1 MAPSGTSHAT
11 ADHMTAVS
19 RELSSASTALA
30 NEFVRQYVSTTD
42 SGSVDRQA
50 PVEAF
55 EMAVHVIDLCA
66 NGLVDRPPSGG
77 SSPGGM
83 PATGPPSGRG
93 ARMALQGKPVAE
105 AVEWLRLLERVVTDH
120 VLAHATGGMDEIR
133 AVLGKL
139 AELFD
144 VLCTRELESF
154 TATYNELAGWQARV
168 STDLLSCLIAGP
180 VVDASTVNDQARMLN
195 INPHQRFRA
204 VAAYHDPAP
213 TSQQWVRA
221 RRRIMEVLWRH
232 DPRREIL
239 LRERRGLLL
248 ALVPIER
255 AGPGLVDLLTTMLDG
270 EPGRALF
277 VSAGEPGQSL
287 SAAGHSCR
295 QALSALEI
303 SIYRDQRG
311 QVTQCT
317 DVILEV
323 LLAHNRWVSKRLIE
337 TRIGQLV
344 EKPHLLDTLRVYIA
358 CDMALQRTA
367 EELVVH
373 PNTVA
378 YRLRQIA
385 TLTGR
390 DMRRITDIGDLNVA
404 LMAFDAIQMRR
415 DREEARTDLR
425 ARLFA

>member
-1 MAPSGTSHAT
+1 MAPSDTTAAVAEPLAT
-11 ADHMTAVS
+11 VA
-19 RELSSASTALA
+19 RKLESASTALA
-30 NEFVRQYVSTTD
+30 NEFVRQYVSAAE
-42 SGSVDRQA
+42 SGTVDRQA

-55 EMAVHVIDLCA
+55 DMAVSVIGVCSS
-66 NGLVDRPPSGG
+66 GLAGD
-77 SSPGGM
+77 
-83 PATGPPSGRG
+83 GPVGELPSGRG
-93 ARMALQGKPVAE
+93 ARVALQGRSVVE

-120 VLAHATGGMDEIR
+120 VLAHSEIAMDDVR
-133 AVLGKL
+133 AVLGRL

-154 TATYNELAGWQARV
+154 TSTYNELAGWQARV

-180 VVDASTVNDQARMLN
+180 AVDASTVNDQARMLN
-195 INPHQRFRA
+195 INPHQPFRA

-213 TSQQWVRA
+213 TAQQWARV
-221 RRRIMEVLWRH
+221 RRRILEALWRH

-239 LRERRGLLL
+239 LRERRGVLL
-248 ALVPIER
+248 ALVPLDR
-255 AGPGLVDLLTTMLDG
+255 AGPGLVPLLTEMLDG
-270 EPGRALF
+270 EPGRSLF
-277 VSAGEPGQSL
+277 VSAGEPGKSL

-323 LLAHNRWVSKRLIE
+323 LLAHNRWVSNRLIE

-344 EKPHLLDTLRVYIA
+344 EKPHLLDTLRVYIS

-367 EELVVH
+367 EELLVH

-404 LMAFDAIQMRR
+404 LMAYDAIQMRR

>member
-1 MAPSGTSHAT
+1 MAPSDTSPAV
-11 ADHMTAVS
+11 ADHVAAVARS
-19 RELSSASTALA
+19 LDAASTTLA
-30 NEFVRQYVSTTD
+30 NEFVRQYVSATE
-42 SGSVDRQA
+42 SGAADRQA

-55 EMAVHVIDLCA
+55 EMAVHVIELCA
-66 NGLVDRPPSGG
+66 HGLGDRA
-77 SSPGGM
+77 
-83 PATGPPSGRG
+83 PAAGPPSGRG
-93 ARMALQGKPVAE
+93 ARVALQGKPVAE
-105 AVEWLRLLERVVTDH
+105 AVEWLRLLERVVADH
-120 VLAHATGGMDEIR
+120 VLAHATAGSGGVPMDGVR
-133 AVLGKL
+133 AVLARL

-154 TATYNELAGWQARV
+154 TSTYNELAGWQARV

-180 VVDASTVNDQARMLN
+180 AVDASTVNDQARMLN

-239 LRERRGLLL
+239 SRERRGLLL
-248 ALVPIER
+248 ALVPIDR
-255 AGPGLVDLLTTMLDG
+255 AGPGLVELFTGMLAG
-270 EPGRALF
+270 EQGRSLF
-277 VSAGEPGQSL
+277 VSAGEPGASL

-390 DMRRITDIGDLNVA
+390 DMRRIADIGDLNVA
-404 LMAFDAIQMRR
+404 LMAYDAVQMRR

>member
-1 MAPSGTSHAT
+1 
-11 ADHMTAVS
+11 
-19 RELSSASTALA
+19 
-30 NEFVRQYVSTTD
+30 
-42 SGSVDRQA
+42 
-50 PVEAF
+50 
-55 EMAVHVIDLCA
+55 
-66 NGLVDRPPSGG
+66 
-77 SSPGGM
+77 
-83 PATGPPSGRG
+83 
-93 ARMALQGKPVAE
+93 
-105 AVEWLRLLERVVTDH
+105 RV
-120 VLAHATGGMDEIR
+120 
-133 AVLGKL
+133 
-139 AELFD
+139 
-144 VLCTRELESF
+144 
-154 TATYNELAGWQARV
+154 
-168 STDLLSCLIAGP
+168 
-180 VVDASTVNDQARMLN
+180 
-195 INPHQRFRA
+195 
-204 VAAYHDPAP
+204 
-213 TSQQWVRA
+213 

-239 LRERRGLLL
+239 LRERRGVLL
-248 ALVPIER
+248 ALVPLDR
-255 AGPGLVDLLTTMLDG
+255 PGPGLVPLLTEMLDG
-270 EPGRALF
+270 EPGRSLF
-277 VSAGEPGQSL
+277 VSAGEPGKSL

-323 LLAHNRWVSKRLIE
+323 LLAHNRWVSNRLIE

-344 EKPHLLDTLRVYIA
+344 EKPHLLDTLRVYIT

-367 EELVVH
+367 EELLVH

-404 LMAFDAIQMRR
+404 LMAYDAIQMRR

>member
-1 MAPSGTSHAT
+1 MAPSDMSAAIAEPLAT
-11 ADHMTAVS
+11 VA
-19 RELSSASTALA
+19 RNLESASTALA
-30 NEFVRQYVSTTD
+30 NEFVRQFVSAAD
-42 SGSVDRQA
+42 SGAVDRQA

-55 EMAVHVIDLCA
+55 EMAVNVIGLCA
-66 NGLVDRPPSGG
+66 AGLADDGPVGELSSARG
-77 SSPGGM
+77 S
-83 PATGPPSGRG
+83 RV
-93 ARMALQGKPVAE
+93 ALQGRSVVE

-120 VLAHATGGMDEIR
+120 VLANADRDGNGIGLDDVR
-133 AVLGKL
+133 AVLGRL

-144 VLCTRELESF
+144 VLCTRELEAF
-154 TATYNELAGWQARV
+154 TSTYNELAGWQARV
-168 STDLLSCLIAGP
+168 STDLLSCLISGAA
-180 VVDASTVNDQARMLN
+180 VDASTVNDQARTLN
-195 INPHQRFRA
+195 INPHQPFRA

-213 TSQQWVRA
+213 TAQQWARV
-221 RRRIMEVLWRH
+221 RRRVMEVLWRH

-239 LRERRGLLL
+239 LRERRGVLL
-248 ALVPIER
+248 ALVPMDR
-255 AGPGLVDLLTTMLDG
+255 AGPGVVPLLTEMLDG
-270 EPGRALF
+270 EPGRSLF
-277 VSAGEPGQSL
+277 VSAGEPGASL
-287 SAAGHSCR
+287 AAAGHSCR

-323 LLAHNRWVSKRLIE
+323 LLAHNRWVSNRLIE

-344 EKPHLLDTLRVYIA
+344 EKPHLLDTLRVYIN

-367 EELVVH
+367 EELLVH

-404 LMAFDAIQMRR
+404 LMAYDAIQMRR

>member
-1 MAPSGTSHAT
+1 MAPSDTSAAIAEPLAT
-11 ADHMTAVS
+11 VA
-19 RELSSASTALA
+19 RNLESASTALA
-30 NEFVRQYVSTTD
+30 NEFVRKFVSAADT
-42 SGSVDRQA
+42 GAVDRQA

-55 EMAVHVIDLCA
+55 EMAVNVIGLCA
-66 NGLVDRPPSGG
+66 AGLADGG
-77 SSPGGM
+77 RVGELSS
-83 PATGPPSGRG
+83 ARG
-93 ARMALQGKPVAE
+93 SRVALQGRSVVE

-120 VLAHATGGMDEIR
+120 VLANADEDGNGIGLDDVR
-133 AVLGKL
+133 AVLGRL

-144 VLCTRELESF
+144 VLCTRELEAF
-154 TATYNELAGWQARV
+154 TSTYNELAGWQARV
-168 STDLLSCLIAGP
+168 STDLLSCLISGAA
-180 VVDASTVNDQARMLN
+180 VDASTVNDQARTLN
-195 INPHQRFRA
+195 INPHQPFRA

-213 TSQQWVRA
+213 TAQQWARV

-239 LRERRGLLL
+239 LRERRGVLL
-248 ALVPIER
+248 ALVPVDR
-255 AGPGLVDLLTTMLDG
+255 AGPGVVPLLAEMLDG
-270 EPGRALF
+270 EPGRSLF
-277 VSAGEPGQSL
+277 VSAGEPGASL
-287 SAAGHSCR
+287 AAAGHSCR

-323 LLAHNRWVSKRLIE
+323 LLAHNRWVSNRLIE

-344 EKPHLLDTLRVYIA
+344 EKPHLLDTLRVYIN

-367 EELVVH
+367 EELLVH

-390 DMRRITDIGDLNVA
+390 DMRRIIDIGDLNVA
-404 LMAFDAIQMRR
+404 LMAYDAIQMRR

>member
-1 MAPSGTSHAT
+1 MAPSNTSAAVADPLAT
-11 ADHMTAVS
+11 VA
-19 RELSSASTALA
+19 RKLESASTALA
-30 NEFVRQYVSTTD
+30 NEFVRQYVSAAE

-55 EMAVHVIDLCA
+55 DMAVNVIGVCA
-66 NGLVDRPPSGG
+66 SGLSGDGPIGELPSARG
-77 SSPGGM
+77 S
-83 PATGPPSGRG
+83 RV
-93 ARMALQGKPVAE
+93 ALQGRSVVE

-120 VLAHATGGMDEIR
+120 VLANAGTGPEGIGMDDVR
-133 AVLGKL
+133 AVLGRL

-154 TATYNELAGWQARV
+154 TSTYNELAGWQARV

-180 VVDASTVNDQARMLN
+180 AVDASTVNDQARMLN
-195 INPHQRFRA
+195 INPHQPFRA
-204 VAAYHDPAP
+204 VAAYHEPAP
-213 TSQQWVRA
+213 TAQQWARV

-239 LRERRGLLL
+239 LRERRGVLL
-248 ALVPIER
+248 ALVPLDR
-255 AGPGLVDLLTTMLDG
+255 PGPGLVPLLTEMLDG
-270 EPGRALF
+270 EPGRSLF
-277 VSAGEPGQSL
+277 VSAGEPGKSL
-287 SAAGHSCR
+287 PAAGHSCR

-311 QVTQCT
+311 HVTQCT

-323 LLAHNRWVSKRLIE
+323 LLAHNRWVSNRLIE

-344 EKPHLLDTLRVYIA
+344 EKPHLLDTLRVYIT

-367 EELVVH
+367 EELLVH

-404 LMAFDAIQMRR
+404 LMAYDAIQMRR

>member
-1 MAPSGTSHAT
+1 MAPSDTS
-11 ADHMTAVS
+11 TAVAEPLAVVG
-19 RELSSASTALA
+19 RNLRSASTTLA
-30 NEFVRQYVSTTD
+30 NEFVRQYVSAAETGT
-42 SGSVDRQA
+42 VDRQA

-55 EMAVHVIDLCA
+55 EMAVNVIGLCA
-66 NGLVDRPPSGG
+66 SGI
-77 SSPGGM
+77 GGD
-83 PATGPPSGRG
+83 GPVGELPSGRG
-93 ARMALQGKPVAE
+93 SRVALQGRSVVE

-120 VLAHATGGMDEIR
+120 VLAHAGEGADGQEHGIGMDDVR
-133 AVLGKL
+133 TVLGRL

-144 VLCTRELESF
+144 VLCTRELEDY
-154 TATYNELAGWQARV
+154 TTTYNELAGWQTRV
-168 STDLLSCLIAGP
+168 STDLLSCLISGAA
-180 VVDASTVNDQARMLN
+180 VDASTVNDQARTLN
-195 INPHQRFRA
+195 INPHQPFRA
-204 VAAYHDPAP
+204 VAVYHDPAP
-213 TSQQWVRA
+213 TAQQWARV

-239 LRERRGLLL
+239 LRERRGVLL
-248 ALVPIER
+248 ALVPVDR
-255 AGPGLVDLLTTMLDG
+255 GGPGLVPLLSEMLDG
-270 EPGRALF
+270 EPGRSVF
-277 VSAGEPGQSL
+277 VSAGEPGASL
-287 SAAGHSCR
+287 AAAGHSCR

-323 LLAHNRWVSKRLIE
+323 LLAHNRWVSQRLIE

-344 EKPHLLDTLRVYIA
+344 EKPHLLDTLRVYIN

-367 EELVVH
+367 EELLVH

-404 LMAFDAIQMRR
+404 LMAYDAIQMRR

>member
-1 MAPSGTSHAT
+1 MAPSDTSAAVAEPLAT
-11 ADHMTAVS
+11 VARKLD
-19 RELSSASTALA
+19 SASTALA
-30 NEFVRQYVSTTD
+30 NEFVRQYVSAAE

-55 EMAVHVIDLCA
+55 DMAVNVIGVCA
-66 NGLVDRPPSGG
+66 SGLSGDGPIGELPSARG
-77 SSPGGM
+77 S
-83 PATGPPSGRG
+83 RV
-93 ARMALQGKPVAE
+93 ALQGRSVVE

-120 VLAHATGGMDEIR
+120 VLANAGTGPGGVAMDDVR
-133 AVLGKL
+133 AVLGRL

-154 TATYNELAGWQARV
+154 TSTYNELAGWQARV

-180 VVDASTVNDQARMLN
+180 AVDASTVNDQARMLN
-195 INPHQRFRA
+195 INPHQPFRA
-204 VAAYHDPAP
+204 VAAYHEPAP
-213 TSQQWVRA
+213 TAQQWARV

-239 LRERRGLLL
+239 LRERRGVLL
-248 ALVPIER
+248 ALVPLDR
-255 AGPGLVDLLTTMLDG
+255 PGPGLVPLLTDMLDG
-270 EPGRALF
+270 EPGRSLF
-277 VSAGEPGQSL
+277 VSAGEPGKSL

-323 LLAHNRWVSKRLIE
+323 LLAHNRWVSNRLIE

-344 EKPHLLDTLRVYIA
+344 EKPHLLDTLRVYIT

-367 EELVVH
+367 EELLVH

-404 LMAFDAIQMRR
+404 LMAYDAIQMRR

>member
-1 MAPSGTSHAT
+1 MAPSDTSTGVTEPLAT
-11 ADHMTAVS
+11 VA
-19 RELSSASTALA
+19 RRLESASTALA
-30 NEFVRQYVSTTD
+30 NEFVRRYVSAAE
-42 SGSVDRQA
+42 SGTVDRQA

-55 EMAVHVIDLCA
+55 EMAVSVIGACSS
-66 NGLVDRPPSGG
+66 GLAGDGPVGG
-77 SSPGGM
+77 L
-83 PATGPPSGRG
+83 PSGRG
-93 ARMALQGKPVAE
+93 ARVALQGRSVVE

-120 VLAHATGGMDEIR
+120 VLAHAEIAMDDVR
-133 AVLGKL
+133 AVLGRL

-154 TATYNELAGWQARV
+154 TSTYNELAGWQTRV

-180 VVDASTVNDQARMLN
+180 AVDASTVNDQARMLN
-195 INPHQRFRA
+195 INPHQPFRA

-213 TSQQWVRA
+213 TAQQWARV
-221 RRRIMEVLWRH
+221 RRRILEALWRH

-239 LRERRGLLL
+239 LRERRGVLL
-248 ALVPIER
+248 ALVPPDR
-255 AGPGLVDLLTTMLDG
+255 AGPGLVPLLTEMLDG
-270 EPGRALF
+270 EPGRSLF
-277 VSAGEPGQSL
+277 VAAGEPGTSL

-323 LLAHNRWVSKRLIE
+323 LLAHNRWVSNRLIE
-337 TRIGQLV
+337 TRIGPLV

-367 EELVVH
+367 EELLVH

-404 LMAFDAIQMRR
+404 LMAYDAIQMRR

>member
-1 MAPSGTSHAT
+1 MAPSDTS
-11 ADHMTAVS
+11 AVVAEPLAIVA
-19 RELSSASTALA
+19 RKLESASTALA
-30 NEFVRQYVSTTD
+30 NEFVRQYVSAAE
-42 SGSVDRQA
+42 SGTVDRQA

-55 EMAVHVIDLCA
+55 DMAVSVIGVCSS
-66 NGLVDRPPSGG
+66 GLASD
-77 SSPGGM
+77 
-83 PATGPPSGRG
+83 GPVGELPSGRG
-93 ARMALQGKPVAE
+93 ARVALQGRSVVE

-120 VLAHATGGMDEIR
+120 VLAHSGAGSGGIAMDGVR
-133 AVLGKL
+133 AVLGRL

-154 TATYNELAGWQARV
+154 TSTYNELAGWQARV

-180 VVDASTVNDQARMLN
+180 AVDASTVNDQARMLN
-195 INPHQRFRA
+195 INPHQPFRA
-204 VAAYHDPAP
+204 VAAYHEPAP
-213 TSQQWVRA
+213 TAQQWARV
-221 RRRIMEVLWRH
+221 RRRILEVLWRH

-239 LRERRGLLL
+239 LRERRGVLL
-248 ALVPIER
+248 ALVPLDR
-255 AGPGLVDLLTTMLDG
+255 PGPGLVPLLTEMLDG
-270 EPGRALF
+270 EPGRSLF
-277 VSAGEPGQSL
+277 VSAGEPGKSL

-323 LLAHNRWVSKRLIE
+323 LLAHNRWVSNRLIE

-344 EKPHLLDTLRVYIA
+344 EKPHLLDTLRVYIT

-367 EELVVH
+367 EELLVH

-404 LMAFDAIQMRR
+404 LMAYDAIQMRR

>member
-1 MAPSGTSHAT
+1 MAPSDTP
-11 ADHMTAVS
+11 TAVAEPLAVVA
-19 RELSSASTALA
+19 RNLDSASTALA
-30 NEFVRQYVSTTD
+30 NEFVRQYVSAAE
-42 SGSVDRQA
+42 SGTVDRQA

-55 EMAVHVIDLCA
+55 DMAVSAIGVCSS
-66 NGLVDRPPSGG
+66 GLAGD
-77 SSPGGM
+77 
-83 PATGPPSGRG
+83 GPIGELPSGRG
-93 ARMALQGKPVAE
+93 SRVALQGRSVVE

-120 VLAHATGGMDEIR
+120 VLAHAGTGAEGIGLDDIR
-133 AVLGKL
+133 AVLGRL

-154 TATYNELAGWQARV
+154 TSTYNELAGWQARV

-180 VVDASTVNDQARMLN
+180 AVDASTVNDQARMLN
-195 INPHQRFRA
+195 INPHQPFRA
-204 VAAYHDPAP
+204 VAAYHDPVP
-213 TSQQWVRA
+213 TAQQWARV
-221 RRRIMEVLWRH
+221 RRRVLEALWRH

-239 LRERRGLLL
+239 LRERRGVLL
-248 ALVPIER
+248 ALVPLDR
-255 AGPGLVDLLTTMLDG
+255 PGPGLVPLLTEMLDG
-270 EPGRALF
+270 EPGRSLF
-277 VSAGEPGQSL
+277 VSAGEPAKSL

-323 LLAHNRWVSKRLIE
+323 LLAHNRWVSNRLIE

-367 EELVVH
+367 EELLVH

-404 LMAFDAIQMRR
+404 LMAYDAIQMRR

>member
-1 MAPSGTSHAT
+1 MAPSDTSTGVTEPLAT
-11 ADHMTAVS
+11 VA
-19 RELSSASTALA
+19 RKLESASTALA
-30 NEFVRQYVSTTD
+30 NEFVRQYVSAAE
-42 SGSVDRQA
+42 SGTVDRQA

-55 EMAVHVIDLCA
+55 DMAVSVIGVCSS
-66 NGLVDRPPSGG
+66 GLAGD
-77 SSPGGM
+77 
-83 PATGPPSGRG
+83 GPVGELPSGRG
-93 ARMALQGKPVAE
+93 ARVALQGRSVVE

-120 VLAHATGGMDEIR
+120 VLAHAEIAMADVR
-133 AVLGKL
+133 AVLGRL

-154 TATYNELAGWQARV
+154 TSTYNELAGWQTRV

-180 VVDASTVNDQARMLN
+180 AVDASTVNDQARMLN
-195 INPHQRFRA
+195 INPHQPFRA

-213 TSQQWVRA
+213 TAQQWARV
-221 RRRIMEVLWRH
+221 RRRVLEALWRH

-239 LRERRGLLL
+239 LRERRGVLL
-248 ALVPIER
+248 ALVPLDR
-255 AGPGLVDLLTTMLDG
+255 TGPGLVPLLTEMLDG
-270 EPGRALF
+270 EPGRSLF
-277 VSAGEPGQSL
+277 VSAGEPGRSL

-323 LLAHNRWVSKRLIE
+323 LLAHNRWVSNRLIE
-337 TRIGQLV
+337 TRIGPLV

-367 EELVVH
+367 EELLVH

-390 DMRRITDIGDLNVA
+390 DMRRITDIVDLNVA
-404 LMAFDAIQMRR
+404 LMAYDAIQMRR

>member
-1 MAPSGTSHAT
+1 MASSDTSAALAGHLS
-11 ADHMTAVS
+11 AVA
-19 RELSSASTALA
+19 RDLRSASTAIA
-30 NEFVRQYVSTTD
+30 NEFVRQYVSTTET
-42 SGSVDRQA
+42 GTVDRQA

-55 EMAVHVIDLCA
+55 EMAVRVIELCGD
-66 NGLVDRPPSGG
+66 GLAGG
-77 SSPGGM
+77 GAVPEL
-83 PATGPPSGRG
+83 PTGRG
-93 ARMALQGKPVAE
+93 ARVALQGRSVAE
-105 AVEWLRLLERVVTDH
+105 AVEWLRLLERVLTDH
-120 VLAHATGGMDEIR
+120 VLAHTESGMDEIR
-133 AVLGKL
+133 IVLGRL
-139 AELFD
+139 GELFD
-144 VLCTRELESF
+144 VLCTHELEAF
-154 TATYNELAGWQARV
+154 TSTYNELAGWQARV

-180 VVDASTVNDQARMLN
+180 AVDASTVNDQARMLN
-195 INPHQRFRA
+195 INPHQPFRA

-213 TSQQWVRA
+213 TAQQWMRV
-221 RRRIMEVLWRH
+221 RRRVMEALWKH

-239 LRERRGLLL
+239 IRERRGVLL
-248 ALVPIER
+248 ALVPTDR
-255 AGPGLVDLLTTMLDG
+255 PGPGLVPLLGEMLDG
-270 EPGRALF
+270 EPGRSLF
-277 VSAGEPGQSL
+277 VSAGEPGATL

-404 LMAFDAIQMRR
+404 LMAFDAVQMRR